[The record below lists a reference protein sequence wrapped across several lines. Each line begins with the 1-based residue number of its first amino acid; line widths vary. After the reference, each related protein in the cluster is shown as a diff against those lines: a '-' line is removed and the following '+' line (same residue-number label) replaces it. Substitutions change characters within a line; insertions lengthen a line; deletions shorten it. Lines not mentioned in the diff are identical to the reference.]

1 MAERPI
7 TQIPIDQSYASTEGL
22 YKQFLSDENKGLG
35 RQRTVKQ
42 VFEDDFEGYGPGKL
56 VISGRKDNVETM
68 FYPDNPETRAYYK
81 EESKKANLA
90 LGATNLPIILAPFL
104 GIAGG
109 AKTLAMRNPNV
120 RSAVNVAQGKVQGIG
135 KNISRSDFFQNLGK
149 TDASQK
155 QFTVQP
161 IFNPTSKN
169 GQLIESQIKAFLPK
183 GSSLVKPRSDVGLES
198 FAIKTQSIINKPK
211 GGVGLSAF
219 EILNQEGMVHNV
231 FRDGTKSFENTKPPT
246 FVLQEPS
253 TTAYHNITNKQDKA
267 NILMPAI
274 TKWVKAHKKEL
285 YENPTDSRFRGNFG
299 TIIYQG
305 KKHTIGGVK
314 QYFEKGKPLYL
325 RPAERGDS
333 RLEQSDFA
341 QIDVA
346 VKHLER
352 MNEAFTSGL
361 TKNGKRLG
369 MNPNWLNPKIMRSGI
384 AYGARKVREINK
396 IIRKELGLDIQQE
409 HPLGLASKGTE
420 DPKGFFLGSGPQ
432 NLLLNTLEDTDAFS
446 VGGAQELGISTKG
459 NVKGAESITTEG
471 PLAQQRK
478 AEYEQEGW
486 LQAISEYGIRAQE
499 IKGDPFKAYNQI
511 LKERKE
517 AIVRGEEIELR
528 MPGSKVTM
536 TDMLLIQQLGFTMD
550 RTQAAQQII
559 AEREI
564 IDRSIAAGVHETP
577 KGLEILK
584 KYIEHIDL
592 KVEIQKARKAGKPF
606 KEYKQESTPRRFYK
620 KTKLPRAEAPS
631 VNWKN

>member
-1 MAERPI
+1 MDERPI
-7 TQIPIDQSYASTEGL
+7 LKIPINQSYASTEGL
-22 YKQFLSDENKGLG
+22 YKQFLSDENRGLG
-35 RQRTVKQ
+35 RQRTVEQ
-42 VFEDDFEGYGPGKL
+42 VFEDDFEGHGPGRL
-56 VISGRKDNVETM
+56 VISGRKDNSETM
-68 FYPDNPETRAYYK
+68 FYPDNQETQAFY
-81 EESKKANLA
+81 KKAHADAETA
-90 LGATNLPIILAPFL
+90 LTLTNLPIILAPFL

-109 AKTLAMRNPNV
+109 ARTLAMRNPNV
-120 RSAVNVAQGKVQGIG
+120 RSAVNQAQGKVQGLG
-135 KNISRSDFFQNLGK
+135 KNIYRSDVVQNLGK
-149 TDASQK
+149 TDASQQ
-155 QFTVQP
+155 QFTIKP
-161 IFNPTSKN
+161 IFSSTSRT
-169 GQLIESQIKAFLPK
+169 GQLIESQIKGFLPK

-198 FAIKTQSIINKPK
+198 FAIKAQTTIGKAKGIN
-211 GGVGLSAF
+211 LSPI
-219 EILNQEGMVHNV
+219 EILNQEGMVHNI
-231 FRDGTKSFENTKPPT
+231 FKEGSNSFETTKPPT

-253 TTAYHNITNKQDKA
+253 PTAYHNITNKQDKA

-274 TKWVKAHKKEL
+274 TKWVKAHRKEL
-285 YENPTDSRFRGNFG
+285 WENPTDSRFRGNFG

-305 KKHTIGGVK
+305 KRKTIGGVT
-314 QYFEKGKPLYL
+314 QYFEKGKPLNL
-325 RPAERGDS
+325 RDAVRGDG
-333 RLEQSDFA
+333 RDEQSDFA

-352 MNEAFTSGL
+352 MNNAFTSGL

-396 IIRKELGLDIQQE
+396 VIRRELGLDIQQE

-432 NLLLNTLEDTDAFS
+432 NLFLNTLEDTDAFS
-446 VGGAQELGISTKG
+446 VGGAQELGIATKG
-459 NVKGAESITTEG
+459 NIKAGTFTSKG

-499 IKGDPFKAYNQI
+499 IKGDPFKAYNKI

-517 AIVRGEEIELR
+517 AIAKGEEIELR

-536 TDMLLIQQLGFTMD
+536 TDMLLIQQLGFKMD
-550 RTQAAQQII
+550 RTQAAQTII

-564 IDRSIAAGVHETP
+564 IDRAIAAGVHETP
-577 KGLEILK
+577 KGLKILE
-584 KYIEHIDL
+584 KYIEYIDL
-592 KVEIQKARKAGKPF
+592 KVEIQKAQKAGKPF
-606 KEYKQESTPRRFYK
+606 KEYREEGTPTRFYK
-620 KTKLPRAEAPS
+620 KTTLPRADAPT